1 MTDIEAKIKQLRD
14 ELNRHNYN
22 YYVLNQPTIGD
33 MEFDFKMHELEDLEK
48 AHPEFADPLSPT
60 QRVGSD
66 ISKGFVQVKHE
77 RPMQS
82 LSNSYSIEEVQ
93 DFLRRAHDALGGE
106 AMQIVG
112 EMKFDGTSI

>member
-66 ISKGFVQVKHE
+66 ISQGFKQVLHE

-82 LSNSYSIEEVQ
+82 PETPIP
-93 DFLRRAHDALGGE
+93 LRRCKTFCAVPKTVWAASLCRLW
-106 AMQIVG
+106 A
-112 EMKFDGTSI
+112 K

>member
-48 AHPEFADPLSPT
+48 AHPEFE
-60 QRVGSD
+60 
-66 ISKGFVQVKHE
+66 I
-77 RPMQS
+77 
-82 LSNSYSIEEVQ
+82 
-93 DFLRRAHDALGGE
+93 
-106 AMQIVG
+106 
-112 EMKFDGTSI
+112 

>member
-60 QRVGSD
+60 QRVGRGS
-66 ISKGFVQVKHE
+66 SKCFTNAPC
-77 RPMQS
+77 RASATP
-82 LSNSYSIEEVQ
+82 IP
-93 DFLRRAHDALGGE
+93 LRRCKTFCAVPKTVWAASLCRLW
-106 AMQIVG
+106 A
-112 EMKFDGTSI
+112 K